1 MPNNKLLSNFAISS
15 HTVEWWPSV
24 VFVRKSL
31 RTVCTGHPAIIPKYG
46 PRLVRIW
53 YITNGCCLYNTC
65 TASEVIIAGKVLLEN
80 FLEVHE
86 FTKLLEVYELL
97 KNIPAW
103 QNEIKKQNQKKASGS
118 FYLHCLVVHRMLW
131 VFTITILNLPS
142 VHEIVLLNECTAFWI
157 PFVSALPR

>member
-1 MPNNKLLSNFAISS
+1 MMALGRFCTEISAHGPYWTS
-15 HTVEWWPSV
+15 
-24 VFVRKSL
+24 
-31 RTVCTGHPAIIPKYG
+31 GIIPKYG

-65 TASEVIIAGKVLLEN
+65 TASEVIITRKVLLEN

-118 FYLHCLVVHRMLW
+118 FVW
-131 VFTITILNLPS
+131 
-142 VHEIVLLNECTAFWI
+142 
-157 PFVSALPR
+157 

>member
-1 MPNNKLLSNFAISS
+1 MPNNKLFSNLAISS

-31 RTVCTGHPAIIPKYG
+31 RTVRTGHPAIIPKYG
-46 PRLVRIW
+46 PRLEGKKKRKLRIW

-65 TASEVIIAGKVLLEN
+65 TASEVKIARKVLLEN

-103 QNEIKKQNQKKASGS
+103 QNEIKKQNQKKRLA
-118 FYLHCLVVHRMLW
+118 VHS
-131 VFTITILNLPS
+131 IC
-142 VHEIVLLNECTAFWI
+142 IVW
-157 PFVSALPR
+157 